1 MEQNKSNFRLRL
13 NLFDAIIL
21 ILVLAVGGVL
31 AWLALRPAAQEA
43 ADPSV
48 ASTVRYTVRFQRWA
62 EGSSSLIE
70 AGDKLTDNI
79 KNYAL
84 GTVVAC
90 EAVPAVAQVLDQEE
104 RRYVDAPIEGYE
116 DILVTVES
124 PCTESDAGF
133 VLDGGYELRVGITTY
148 IKGEG
153 YMASGPVVAVEREGQ
168 A

>member
-1 MEQNKSNFRLRL
+1 MERNTPSVRLRL

-21 ILVLAVGGVL
+21 ILALVVGGVL
-31 AWLALRPAAQEA
+31 AWLALRPAAQET
-43 ADPSV
+43 ADPAV
-48 ASTVRYTVRFQRWA
+48 TSTVRYTVRFQRWA

-79 KNYAL
+79 KNYAM
-84 GTVVAC
+84 GTVVSC
-90 EAVPAVAQVLDQEE
+90 EAVPAVTQVLDQEE

-124 PCTESDAGF
+124 PCTMSDAGF

-153 YMASGPVVAVEREGQ
+153 YMASGPVIAVEREGQ

>member
-1 MEQNKSNFRLRL
+1 MERNTPSFRLRL

-21 ILVLAVGGVL
+21 ILALVVGGVL
-31 AWLALRPAAQEA
+31 AWLALRPAAQET
-43 ADPSV
+43 ADPAV
-48 ASTVRYTVRFQRWA
+48 TSTVRYTVRFQRWA

-79 KNYAL
+79 KNYAM
-84 GTVVAC
+84 GTVVSC
-90 EAVPAVAQVLDQEE
+90 EAVPAVTQVLDQEE

-116 DILVTVES
+116 DVLVTVES

-133 VLDGGYELRVGITTY
+133 VLDGGYALRVGVTTY